1 MWKNMK
7 ITYKIFLAFAVPI
20 VMILILMIVN
30 QVLSSGI
37 RENIKTAREESID
50 FTLVALKM
58 DKDVVQIQQWLSD
71 ISATRAYE
79 GFDDGFDEAEKHY
92 KSFLE
97 GLNRFLTF
105 YQTKGDSEKVSQMNN
120 LQKNVD
126 DYYAVGKKMAQAYI
140 DGGPESGNE
149 TMGEFDEKAEA
160 LSKALEPFVTE
171 QVESSYHKLDEVAS
185 SVSMLS
191 NALRLVVAVIIVAS
205 ILFASAIIRSVG
217 GAVRHLAQ
225 SITHIIETGD
235 FSQAIEIDQKDEIG
249 QAVSGF
255 NKLLDVLD
263 SGFSE
268 INRVMN
274 SVKNGDLSIRI
285 QQTEENNLDTDSIN
299 EALEMLGSTIEN
311 VMISA
316 NHVNTSSDEL
326 TSSSQSLASGTT
338 EQAATLEEISS
349 SMTEVESSAQKNNE
363 SAVQASQLS
372 DQTRKIVQRGN
383 KQMEDMLSSM
393 DKINNTSSDITKIIK
408 VIDEIAFQTNLLA
421 LNAAVEAARAGK
433 YGKGFAVVAE
443 EVRNLAARSAEA
455 AKDTTEMIENS
466 AKEVE
471 LGVSNAGKTAEI
483 LNEINSAIAKVNDLV
498 NEIMSSSQEQ
508 RSATLEMSKALTQ
521 VNNVVQQN
529 SSVSEETA
537 SASEELR
544 QQALQLQELMRRFKL
559 IRNNTTEDITT
570 SPEPSFDQIPVKP
583 PEPLQVSQEPETL
596 KPKMI
601 TLDDN
606 SFGKY

>member
-105 YQTKGDSEKVSQMNN
+105 YQKKGDSEKVSQMNN
-120 LQKNVD
+120 LRKNAD

-235 FSQAIEIDQKDEIG
+235 FSRTIEIDQKDEIG

-255 NKLLDVLD
+255 NKLLNVLD

-285 QQTEENNLDTDSIN
+285 QQTEESNLDTDSIN

-349 SMTEVESSAQKNNE
+349 SMTEIESSAQKNNE

-559 IRNNTTEDITT
+559 IRNKTTEDVTIN
-570 SPEPSFDQIPVKP
+570 PEPSFDQKLVKP